1 MSLRDC
7 IEVGK
12 DVGALTKEQA
22 DDAAKLYDDLVKE
35 YTETL
40 GAEQAAT
47 QAAKDTVY
55 ILKNQVSEKARVRQL
70 QIKSWNE
77 VTGNLY
83 SFKNGEDLGVA
94 AQQLLEADRGAK
106 YSGIENR
113 RQAVTGIIHSKMD
126 NVLATFRRKGPTGV
140 IGNKDT
146 AVDLIKVAFGEATDN
161 KLAKELYDS
170 WSQAIE
176 YARTRFNR
184 AGGSIPKMEGWGL
197 PQMHDPLEVRKVGY
211 NEWRGFIAPLLDTN
225 KMINPLTKLPFTAQK
240 LEDALKASY
249 DAILSDGWSKVKE
262 NESKHSTALYN
273 KGKNH
278 RFLVFKNADSWM
290 AYQERFGNPHPFVT
304 MMNYV
309 DNIAK
314 DISMIEVLGPNPN
327 ATIRNIKALVRRD
340 AELKDLNNP
349 KGKPT
354 VDKAVKD
361 LKTFDAMYGMVSGSS
376 NAPVDGTLARV
387 MSGTR
392 GILTSIQLGSA
403 AASALTDVAYQS
415 VTAAFNGMDES
426 KLLKKIMSNLNPLE
440 AEERGRLAVRSGLI
454 AENWIS
460 LASGQARYVGD
471 MTAPEIAQRM
481 SDTIMR
487 VSLLSPWTQ
496 AGKWAF
502 GMEFMGTFADN
513 VGKSFKELDKPLQ
526 NALKRAGLDVSW
538 DVIRKAEVYE
548 IDGAKILRPEEIAEI
563 ADVTKEQADLLAT
576 KFLELINA
584 ETNFAVPSSSVRGR
598 AFLVGETQAGTFIG
612 ELARSVAL
620 YKNFPVTL
628 MNTHIM
634 RTMAQED
641 TKSKAGYATAL
652 LVSTTLM
659 GALALQLKEM
669 SKGRDP
675 RSIQDKNFWGSALLQ
690 GGGLGIYG
698 DFLFSDLSRH
708 GNSLSQ
714 TLIGPVGEL
723 FGDALKLT
731 AGNVQE
737 LLAGKDTNFTKEAVK
752 FGTKYLP
759 FSSLWY
765 GRLALERLL
774 LENIQKWADPKAA
787 QKMREIQ
794 TKYKR
799 ETGQDYWWEPGDVAP
814 ERLPEASAVF
824 EQPPQR

>member
-22 DDAAKLYDDLVKE
+22 DNAAGLFDELVAE
-35 YTETL
+35 YTPTM
-40 GAEQAAT
+40 GVEQA
-47 QAAKDTVY
+47 QLRAAKDTVE
-55 ILKNQVSEKARVRQL
+55 ILKTQTSEKARIRQL

-83 SFKNGEDLGVA
+83 SFKNGEDLGQA
-94 AQQLLEADRGAK
+94 AQQLLNADRGAK
-106 YSGIENR
+106 YSGVENR
-113 RQAVTGIIHSKMD
+113 RQAVAGIIHSKMD

-140 IGNKDT
+140 MGNKDV
-146 AVDLIKVAFGEATDN
+146 AVDLIKVAFGEATEN
-161 KLAKELYDS
+161 KMAKELYDS
-170 WSQAIE
+170 WLTGVE

-197 PQMHDPLEVRKVGY
+197 PQMHDALEVRKAGY
-211 NEWRGFIAPLLDTN
+211 ETWRSDITPGLNTN
-225 KMINPLTKLPFTAQK
+225 KMLNPLTKLPFTATQ
-240 LEDALKASY
+240 LEDALKATY
-249 DAILSDGWSKVKE
+249 EAIISDGWSKVKE
-262 NESKHSTALYN
+262 NETKHSSALYN

-278 RFLVFKNADSWM
+278 RFLVFKDADSWM
-290 AYQERFGNPHPFVT
+290 AYQDKYGNSHPFIT

-309 DNIAK
+309 DNMARDIA
-314 DISMIEVLGPNPN
+314 MIEVLGPNPN

-349 KGKPT
+349 KGKPNT
-354 VDKAVKD
+354 NKAIKD
-361 LKTFDAMYGMVSGSS
+361 LKAFDAQYGIVNGSS
-376 NAPVDGTLARV
+376 NAPIDGTLARAFA
-387 MSGTR
+387 GTR
-392 GILTSIQLGSA
+392 SLLTSVQLGA
-403 AASALTDVAYQS
+403 ASVSALTDVAYQRL
-415 VTAAFNGMDES
+415 TASYNGMNES
-426 KLLKKIMSNLNPLE
+426 KLLKQIVKQMSPLNV
-440 AEERGRLAVRSGLI
+440 EERGRLAIRSGLI
-454 AENWIS
+454 AENWIN

-471 MTAPEIAQRM
+471 LTAPEIAQRM

-513 VGKSFKELDKPLQ
+513 VGKTFKELDPPLQ
-526 NALKRAGLDVSW
+526 NALKRSGLDVSW

-548 IDGAKILRPEEIAEI
+548 FEGAKVLRPEEIAEI
-563 ADVTKEQADLLAT
+563 ADLPKEQADLLAT

-584 ETNFAVPSSSVRGR
+584 ETNFAVPSSSIRGR
-598 AFLVGETQAGTFIG
+598 ASLVGETQAGTFIG
-612 ELARSVAL
+612 EVARSIAL

-634 RTMAQED
+634 RTLSQQDLKA
-641 TKSKAGYATAL
+641 KSSYAAGL
-652 LVSTTLM
+652 LISTTLM
-659 GALALQLKEM
+659 GALALQMKEM

-675 RSIQDKNFWGSALLQ
+675 RSMTDKKFWGAALLQ
-690 GGGLGIYG
+690 GGSLGIYG
-698 DFLFSDLSRH
+698 DFIFSDLNRF
-708 GNSLSQ
+708 GNSFES
-714 TLIGPVGEL
+714 TLIGPVGP
-723 FGDALKLT
+723 FIGDTLKLT

-737 LLAGKDTNFTKEAVK
+737 LLSGKDTNFTKEAVK

-759 FSSLWY
+759 FKSLWY
-765 GRLALERLL
+765 LRLALERLL
-774 LENIQKWADPKAA
+774 LENLQKWADPRAS

-799 ETGQDYWWEPGDVAP
+799 ETGQDYWWEPGEMSPDRAP
-814 ERLPEASAVF
+814 DASAIF